1 MYSRGKL
8 DINSEDPVLTLLDKG
23 TAQSRTGFSYVN
35 YKRPEFLPLRSWIKP
50 RSRLPA
56 GLSELLQYQLPGFLG
71 VLRERR
77 KQNSFQAL
85 GQRYSRSANYH
96 YCHSSRVHSGRI
108 FRLPS
113 TFALH
118 KQKYSACS
126 QPFFCLLTLA
136 KRDLLSA
143 INCDGVW
150 FLRLY
155 GEEGEEPETD
165 SP

>member
-23 TAQSRTGFSYVN
+23 IALSRTGFSYVK
-35 YKRPEFLPLRSWIKP
+35 YQRPECLPLRPWIKS
-50 RSRLPA
+50 RSRLSA

-71 VLRERR
+71 VLGERR
-77 KQNSFQAL
+77 KQNAFQAL
-85 GQRYSRSANYH
+85 GPRYSRSTNYH
-96 YCHSSRVHSGRI
+96 DCHSSRVHSGRL
-108 FRLPS
+108 FKL
-113 TFALH
+113 ALH
-118 KQKYSACS
+118 KQKYSAWP

-143 INCDGVW
+143 INCDVVW

-155 GEEGEEPETD
+155 GEEGEEPGSD